1 MSKLKKQL
9 RFIFKASVSSV
20 IMTAAFLLFLPLS
33 VKAAPENTDY
43 GCRFAEGSGPQHITV
58 TAIAARQGEQCMSTI
73 EAALDGY
80 TLADTYNITFTDLY
94 QVSYKVLDEPAQLVF
109 QIPEKFQSSGH
120 VFRIL
125 YIYRGKVTVLGDMD
139 SSDET
144 VTFLHDRAGAYAL
157 VYRDVP
163 SSMPEE
169 GKAFDSL
176 ILVDPNIPEPAF
188 STERLLSN

>member
-1 MSKLKKQL
+1 MSKSKNQL

-20 IMTAAFLLFLPLS
+20 IMTAAFLLFWPLS

-43 GCRFAEGSGPQHITV
+43 GCRFAEGSGPRHITV

-109 QIPEKFQSSGH
+109 QIPEKFQSPSH
-120 VFRIL
+120 VFRML

-144 VTFLHDRAGAYAL
+144 ITFLHDRAGAYAL

-169 GKAFDSL
+169 GEEFDSL
-176 ILVDPNIPEPAF
+176 MLVDPNMPETAF
-188 STERLLSN
+188 IAE